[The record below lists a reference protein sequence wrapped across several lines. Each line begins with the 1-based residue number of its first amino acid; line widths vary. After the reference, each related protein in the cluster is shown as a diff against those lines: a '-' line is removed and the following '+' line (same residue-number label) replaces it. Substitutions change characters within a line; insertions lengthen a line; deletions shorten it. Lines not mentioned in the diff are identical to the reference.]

1 MTTVQNE
8 STQQSSANLDSMA
21 TIATIRRYRRGEVVA
36 HAGDFAESLLVVV
49 SGRLACRYQ
58 TFHGDQTL
66 AGVSG
71 PGAFVAAY
79 SVLGTVKRH
88 PATIVAME
96 DTVVRLL
103 RADQFESFVRE
114 QPEILRVLA
123 TALANE
129 SARFGEQLNVA
140 YWEKAEV
147 RVRRNVC
154 ELAEMAWHDG
164 PGPVSVTLTHEDVA
178 AMAGV
183 SRPTASTTIRSGV
196 DAGVFRWGRG
206 KLIVDELSRVRA
218 WAS

>member
-1 MTTVQNE
+1 MTTVHIERAQQNC
-8 STQQSSANLDSMA
+8 SNLGSKA
-21 TIATIRRYRRGEVVA
+21 TMRRYRKGEVVA
-36 HAGDFAESLLVVV
+36 HAGDPADSLIMVV
-49 SGRLACRYQ
+49 SGRLASRYQ
-58 TFHGDQTL
+58 TLHGDQTL

-71 PGAFVAAY
+71 PGTFVAAY
-79 SVLGTVKRH
+79 AVLGTVKRH

-96 DTVVRLL
+96 DTLVRLV
-103 RADQFESFVRE
+103 RFEEFESLTRE
-114 QPEILRVLA
+114 HPEILRVLL
-123 TALANE
+123 TSLADE
-129 SARFGEQLNVA
+129 SARFGGQLNVA

-154 ELAEMAWHDG
+154 ELAEMAWRNG
-164 PGPVSVTLTHEDVA
+164 PGPVSVSLTHDDVA

-183 SRPTASTTIRSGV
+183 SRPTASTTIRSAV

>member
-1 MTTVQNE
+1 MTTVHNE
-8 STQQSSANLDSMA
+8 ATQQKTTDLCSSAIL
-21 TIATIRRYRRGEVVA
+21 RRYRKGEVVA
-36 HAGDFAESLLVVV
+36 HAGDPADSLVVVV
-49 SGRLACRYQ
+49 SGRLASRYL
-58 TFHGDQTL
+58 TIHGDQTL

-71 PGAFVAAY
+71 AGTFVATYA
-79 SVLGTVKRH
+79 VLGTVKRH

-96 DTVVRLL
+96 DTVVRLV
-103 RADQFESFVRE
+103 RAEQFEAIARE

-123 TALANE
+123 TALADE
-129 SARFGEQLNVA
+129 SARFGQQLNVA

-154 ELAEMAWHDG
+154 ELAVMAWRDG
-164 PGPVSVTLTHEDVA
+164 PGPVSVSLTHDDVA

-196 DAGVFRWGRG
+196 NDGVFRWRRG